1 MNISEVEIQKLKQ
14 SLEDVLK
21 QATTE
26 QAVEEI
32 RVAFVGRNG
41 SITLLLGKLK
51 ELTLEEKKVFGPQ
64 LNNLRAEA
72 EQAIRAKKEAVIAA
86 QIASVRAREAHFDVT
101 AYEPSYRPGS
111 LHPLTQFIE
120 RMEDVFFSMGFEEAE
135 GLEVDTPEYAFDL
148 LNIPAN
154 HPARDMQDTL
164 WLELPGRLL
173 RSQMSDVQ
181 AHTMKTRKPPLA
193 IFAPGRTYR
202 HDATDATHDFTFMQ
216 CEGLVIDKGISIA
229 HLLATIEAFMQ
240 ALFDKKTLKIR
251 VRPSYFP
258 FVEPGLEVDISCLFC
273 TQGCSICK
281 KSGWIEL
288 GGAGLVHPNVLK
300 ACGISPEVYSG
311 FAWGFG
317 IERMCMIQNGI
328 NDVRL
333 FKQNKISFLEQF

>member
-1 MNISEVEIQKLKQ
+1 MKISELEISTLKE
-14 SLEDVLK
+14 SLEKALS
-21 QATTE
+21 QASTE
-26 QAVEEI
+26 QAVEDVRI
-32 RVAFVGRNG
+32 AFLGRNG
-41 SITLLLGKLK
+41 SISLVMGILK

-64 LNNLRAEA
+64 LNTLRSEA

-86 QIASVRAREAHFDVT
+86 EIANVRARKAHFDIT
-101 AYEPSYRPGS
+101 AYQPTYRAGS
-111 LHPLTQFIE
+111 LHPLTRFIE
-120 RMEDVFFSMGFEEAE
+120 HMEDVFFSMGFEEAE
-135 GLEVDTPEYAFDL
+135 GPEVDTPEYAFDL

-154 HPARDMQDTL
+154 HPARDLQDTL

-181 AHTMKTRKPPLA
+181 AHTMKNRKPPLA
-193 IFAPGRTYR
+193 IFAPGRTFR

-216 CEGLVIDKGISIA
+216 CEGLVIDKGISFSN
-229 HLLATIEAFMQ
+229 LLATIEAFMQ

-273 TQGCSICK
+273 TGGCSVCK
-281 KSGWIEL
+281 KTGWIEL

-300 ACGISPEVYSG
+300 ACGISPEIYSG

-317 IERMCMIQNGI
+317 IERMCMIKNGI

-333 FKQNKISFLEQF
+333 FKHNKINFLEQF